1 MQMRHPISAILVI
14 LILLFTG
21 GCRHDDQKLPA
32 DIVHNPNSANEPGTL
47 NELPAVTFE
56 TEEHDFGRIIQGEV
70 VTYAF
75 KFTNTGKSELLI
87 ASVSTSCGCTI
98 SKFSREP
105 IKPGEQGTIQVT
117 FDSEGRKGFQNKT
130 VTVLSNAQPNRHL
143 LHIKARVEIPEE

>member
-1 MQMRHPISAILVI
+1 MRYPISAILVI
-14 LILLFTG
+14 LSLLITG
-21 GCRHDDQKLPA
+21 GCRSDGRKLPA
-32 DIVHNPNSANEPGTL
+32 DIVHNPNSADHPGGL
-47 NELPAVTFE
+47 SELPVIAFE
-56 TEEHDFGRIIQGEV
+56 KDEHDFGRIIQGEV

-105 IKPGEQGTIQVT
+105 LKSGEQGTIQVT

-143 LHIKARVEIPEE
+143 LHIKARVETPEE

>member
-1 MQMRHPISAILVI
+1 MRYPISAILI
-14 LILLFTG
+14 MLTLIFTG
-21 GCRHDDQKLPA
+21 GCRPDDGKLPA
-32 DIVHNPNSANEPGTL
+32 DIVHNPNSAKEQGNL
-47 NELPAVTFE
+47 NGLPVIAFE

-70 VTYAF
+70 VTYSF

-105 IKPGEQGTIQVT
+105 LKPGEQGTIQVT
-117 FDSEGRKGFQNKT
+117 FDSEGRKGFQNKSI
-130 VTVLSNAQPNRHL
+130 TVLSNAQPNHHL